1 MRVLLSLALFSFFGT
16 CAPKP
21 LPSLGKVDPKQL
33 CDDPARCEARGDAV
47 HNALKNG
54 PPPYLAAGAGP
65 EQFLGRVAP
74 ARNPSSALKSCGG
87 DVKPA
92 DWLSTAPAI
101 REVLLDKE
109 GKQRI
114 YDAMKAQLVAA
125 MGKAGLI
132 ERADAD
138 LKANVDAAVA
148 AVDFAK
154 VSLVEQTHWLS
165 DAAFEKRVG
174 QCGEDFYEQVIY
186 SITVISMADLFQK
199 DLEMKLGAS
208 LAAKLIKSAAA
219 PSEAPATD
227 PQGGLAAPE
236 GEAVPA
242 ETAAAPEAPT
252 TSPSSV
258 PSSVPSITTQECQAV
273 AHTAVNEVARSSR
286 FVAAF
291 GFDDR

>member
-33 CDDPARCEARGDAV
+33 CDDPTRCEARGDAV
-47 HNALKNG
+47 HNALKKG
-54 PPPYLAAGAGP
+54 PPPYLAGGAGP

-101 REVLLDKE
+101 RDVVLDKD

-125 MGKAGLI
+125 MGKAGMI

-186 SITVISMADLFQK
+186 SITVIGMADLFQK
-199 DLEMKLGAS
+199 DLEMKLGAA
-208 LAAKLIKSAAA
+208 LAAKLIKAA
-219 PSEAPATD
+219 PS
-227 PQGGLAAPE
+227 
-236 GEAVPA
+236 PA
-242 ETAAAPEAPT
+242 ETAQIQASEERAAPAGEGEVAADVAQPPLAESAP
-252 TSPSSV
+252 SLLASA
-258 PSSVPSITTQECQAV
+258 PSISTQECQAV
-273 AHTAVNEVARSSR
+273 ARTAVNEVARSSR

>member
-1 MRVLLSLALFSFFGT
+1 
-16 CAPKP
+16 
-21 LPSLGKVDPKQL
+21 
-33 CDDPARCEARGDAV
+33 
-47 HNALKNG
+47 
-54 PPPYLAAGAGP
+54 
-65 EQFLGRVAP
+65 
-74 ARNPSSALKSCGG
+74 
-87 DVKPA
+87 
-92 DWLSTAPAI
+92 
-101 REVLLDKE
+101 
-109 GKQRI
+109 
-114 YDAMKAQLVAA
+114 
-125 MGKAGLI
+125 
-132 ERADAD
+132 

-219 PSEAPATD
+219 PSEAPAAD